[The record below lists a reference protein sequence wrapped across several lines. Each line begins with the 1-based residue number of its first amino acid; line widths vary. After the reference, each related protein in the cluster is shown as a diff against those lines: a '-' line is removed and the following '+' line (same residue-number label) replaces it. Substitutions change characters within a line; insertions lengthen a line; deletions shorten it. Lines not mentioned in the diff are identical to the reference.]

1 MEYARGYRD
10 ALVDT
15 WENIIKMV
23 TKGYSSRELQIMS
36 KTIAS
41 DARHQIETKI
51 SELEADFAQD
61 EIIDLDEG
69 ARVDAPPARKKME
82 SLKPGMSIM
91 FREPRA
97 AKCYQMFEKEIAG
110 GMAGLC
116 VSRSAPREIRDAYEI
131 GKTQVIWLTNTE
143 KVDMNLPPS
152 ALGLATDSGEQGNV
166 NDEHMQP
173 SALPMIY
180 SMILNFLDGNR
191 GGLVLIEGLEY
202 LTSHNTFQ
210 SMLAF
215 LQKVNE
221 DVKRTGSRLIVSVN
235 HSAFELKQFSHL
247 ETEMSQ
253 VV

>member
-1 MEYARGYRD
+1 
-10 ALVDT
+10 
-15 WENIIKMV
+15 
-23 TKGYSSRELQIMS
+23 
-36 KTIAS
+36 
-41 DARHQIETKI
+41 
-51 SELEADFAQD
+51 
-61 EIIDLDEG
+61 
-69 ARVDAPPARKKME
+69 
-82 SLKPGMSIM
+82 
-91 FREPRA
+91 
-97 AKCYQMFEKEIAG
+97 
-110 GMAGLC
+110 
-116 VSRSAPREIRDAYEI
+116 
-131 GKTQVIWLTNTE
+131 